1 MVQNDS
7 DTDAKADVRK
17 GGCIRHS
24 LHRCVHAVFVHHPFQ
39 SGKDSIVNRVFG
51 IMLGKPGCDVQI
63 TYVKKG
69 LAGIAQ
75 SFE

>member
-39 SGKDSIVNRVFG
+39 SG

-63 TYVKKG
+63 MYVKKG
-69 LAGIAQ
+69 FAGIAH

>member
-1 MVQNDS
+1 
-7 DTDAKADVRK
+7 
-17 GGCIRHS
+17 
-24 LHRCVHAVFVHHPFQ
+24 VHAVFVHQPFQ
-39 SGKDSIVNRVFG
+39 SGKDSIVNQVFG